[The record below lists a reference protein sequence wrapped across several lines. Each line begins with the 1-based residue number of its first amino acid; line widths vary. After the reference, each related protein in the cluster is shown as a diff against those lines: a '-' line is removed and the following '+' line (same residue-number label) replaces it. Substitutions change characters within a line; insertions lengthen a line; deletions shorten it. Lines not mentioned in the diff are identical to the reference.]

1 MKINF
6 FNTAT
11 KISASHK
18 KNINTCFNIFNDLI
32 KNKENFFLDTLSDN
46 YQKNIHLKKLIL
58 KNKLNKNILI
68 IGMGG
73 SVLGS
78 KMISSFFGLDK
89 NYFFLDN
96 LNKELINDLIKK
108 DLTKFSIFV
117 ISKSGTTLET
127 LSNCNIILDNFKK
140 KKKDISKNFI
150 IISERNNEL
159 FNFAKKNDLNF
170 FEHNINL
177 SGRYS
182 VLSETGLLMFNLD
195 YKKIIHG
202 INLVLKKDLKDFLI
216 KNTASLLALVKG
228 PKIDTH
234 VSLIYSKELLN
245 YGYWHQQ
252 LLAESIGKNGKD
264 FTPIISECPKDHHSI
279 MQLYLDGKK
288 NKFFTFIKMIN
299 NKNDNSIKDYFN
311 QGLKTGNTVNKIIDA
326 QFNATINVFK
336 KKLIPFRVILVDAN
350 KPTESLISL
359 LTYSMLETAI
369 LCKALN
375 VNPFNQ
381 PAVQLIKTETYSIL
395 S

>member
-6 FNTAT
+6 FNTAD

-58 KNKLNKNILI
+58 KKKLNKNILI

-127 LSNCNIILDNFKK
+127 LSNCNIILDNFKM

-252 LLAESIGKNGKD
+252 LLAESIGKNGRD

-311 QGLKTGNTVNKIIDA
+311 QGLKTGNTINKIIDA

>member
-6 FNTAT
+6 FNIAD

-58 KNKLNKNILI
+58 KKKLNKNILI

-127 LSNCNIILDNFKK
+127 LSNCNIILDNFKM

-252 LLAESIGKNGKD
+252 LLAESIGKNGRD

-311 QGLKTGNTVNKIIDA
+311 QGLKTGNTINKIIDA

>member
-6 FNTAT
+6 FNTAA

-58 KNKLNKNILI
+58 KKKLNKNILI

-127 LSNCNIILDNFKK
+127 LSNCNIILDNFKM

-252 LLAESIGKNGKD
+252 LLAESIGKNGRD

-311 QGLKTGNTVNKIIDA
+311 QGLKTGNTINKIIDA

>member
-6 FNTAT
+6 FNTAD

-58 KNKLNKNILI
+58 KKKLNKNILI

-127 LSNCNIILDNFKK
+127 LSNCDIILDNFKK

-252 LLAESIGKNGKD
+252 LLAESIGKNGRD

-311 QGLKTGNTVNKIIDA
+311 QGLKTGNTINKIIDA

>member
-96 LNKELINDLIKK
+96 LNKELIYDLIKK

-117 ISKSGTTLET
+117 TSKSGTTLET

-202 INLVLKKDLKDFLI
+202 INLVLKKNLKNFLI

-252 LLAESIGKNGKD
+252 LLAESIGKNGRD

-336 KKLIPFRVILVDAN
+336 KKLIPLRVILVDAN

>member
-1 MKINF
+1 MKIKF
-6 FNTAT
+6 FNTP
-11 KISASHK
+11 K
-18 KNINTCFNIFNDLI
+18 KNSESYKANIRICSNILSDLI
-32 KNKENFFLDTLSDN
+32 KNKENFFLDTLSGN

-58 KNKLNKNILI
+58 RNKLKKNILI

-89 NYFFLDN
+89 NYFFLDS
-96 LNKELINDLIKK
+96 LNHALINDLIKK

-127 LSNCNIILDNFKK
+127 LTNCNIILDNFKK
-140 KKKDISKNFI
+140 KKKDVSKNFI

-159 FNFAKKNDLNF
+159 FNFAKENSLKF

-182 VLSETGLLMFNLD
+182 VLSEAGLLMFNLD
-195 YKKIIHG
+195 YKKIING
-202 INLVLKKDLKDFLI
+202 INFILKNDFRNFLI
-216 KNTASLLALVKG
+216 KNTAFLLTLVKG
-228 PKIDTH
+228 PEVDSH

-288 NKFFTFIKMIN
+288 NKFFTFIKIIN
-299 NKNDNSIKDYFN
+299 SKNDKSIKDYFD
-311 QGLKTGNTVNKIIDA
+311 QGFKKGNTINKIIDA

-336 KKLIPFRVILVDAN
+336 KKLIPFRVILIDAN
-350 KPTESLISL
+350 KSTENFISL

-369 LCKALN
+369 LCKALSL
-375 VNPFNQ
+375 NPFNQ

>member
-6 FNTAT
+6 FNTAD

-58 KNKLNKNILI
+58 KKKLNKNILI

-127 LSNCNIILDNFKK
+127 LSNCNIILDNFKM

-202 INLVLKKDLKDFLI
+202 INLVLKRDLKDFLI

-252 LLAESIGKNGKD
+252 LLAESIGKNGRD
-264 FTPIISECPKDHHSI
+264 FTPIISECPKDHHSV

-311 QGLKTGNTVNKIIDA
+311 QGLKTGNTINKIIDA

>member
-6 FNTAT
+6 FNTAD

-58 KNKLNKNILI
+58 KKKLNKNILI

-252 LLAESIGKNGKD
+252 LLAESIGKNGRD

-311 QGLKTGNTVNKIIDA
+311 QGLKTVNTINKIIDA

>member
-6 FNTAT
+6 FNTAA

-58 KNKLNKNILI
+58 KKKLNKNILI

-89 NYFFLDN
+89 NYFFLEN

-127 LSNCNIILDNFKK
+127 LSNCNIILDNFKM

-252 LLAESIGKNGKD
+252 LLAESIGKNGRD

-311 QGLKTGNTVNKIIDA
+311 QGLKTGNTINKIIDA

>member
-252 LLAESIGKNGKD
+252 LLAESIGKNGRD

>member
-6 FNTAT
+6 FNTAD

-58 KNKLNKNILI
+58 KKKLNKNILI

-127 LSNCNIILDNFKK
+127 LSNCNIILDNFKM

-195 YKKIIHG
+195 YKKIIYG

-252 LLAESIGKNGKD
+252 LLAESIGKNGRD
-264 FTPIISECPKDHHSI
+264 FTPIISECPKDLHSI

-311 QGLKTGNTVNKIIDA
+311 QGLKTGNTINKIIDA

>member
-6 FNTAT
+6 FNTAD

-32 KNKENFFLDTLSDN
+32 KNKENFFLNTLSDN

-58 KNKLNKNILI
+58 KKKLNKNILI

-127 LSNCNIILDNFKK
+127 LSNCNIILDNFKM

-202 INLVLKKDLKDFLI
+202 INLVLKRDLKDFLI

-252 LLAESIGKNGKD
+252 LLAESIGKNGRD

-311 QGLKTGNTVNKIIDA
+311 QGLKTGNTINKIIDA

>member
-6 FNTAT
+6 FNTAD

-58 KNKLNKNILI
+58 KKKLNKNILI

-108 DLTKFSIFV
+108 DLTKFSIFI

-127 LSNCNIILDNFKK
+127 LSNCNIILDNFKM

-252 LLAESIGKNGKD
+252 LLAESIGKNGRD

-311 QGLKTGNTVNKIIDA
+311 QGLKTGNTINKIIDA

-336 KKLIPFRVILVDAN
+336 KN
-350 KPTESLISL
+350 
-359 LTYSMLETAI
+359 
-369 LCKALN
+369 
-375 VNPFNQ
+375 
-381 PAVQLIKTETYSIL
+381 
-395 S
+395 

>member
-6 FNTAT
+6 FNTVN

-58 KNKLNKNILI
+58 KKKLNKNILI

-252 LLAESIGKNGKD
+252 LLAESIGKNGRD

-311 QGLKTGNTVNKIIDA
+311 QGLKTGNTINKIIDA

>member
-6 FNTAT
+6 FNTAA

-252 LLAESIGKNGKD
+252 LLAESIGKNGRD

-311 QGLKTGNTVNKIIDA
+311 QGLKTGSTVNKIIDA